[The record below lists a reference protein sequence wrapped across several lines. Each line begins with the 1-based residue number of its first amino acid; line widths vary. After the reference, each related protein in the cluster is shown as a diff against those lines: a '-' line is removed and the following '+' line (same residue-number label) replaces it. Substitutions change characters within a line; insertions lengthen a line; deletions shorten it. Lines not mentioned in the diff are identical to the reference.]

1 VRDVGRNAAKA
12 IDGLR
17 PSFSSH
23 VRLGECGAPVD
34 SLLRCLALRIAD
46 LERWYPTS
54 REKQARYGAPPRVG
68 DKDRP
73 QRIAQEFVEGSYNA
87 GGFGCI
93 IEIVRDFRNSP
104 GKRRFAFLLPLG
116 LLMLSMAV
124 FGWGLQYKLSLYQAK
139 DSISHL
145 TPEAKLLS
153 QKERPVATQAMDVR
167 PSELPAFPL
176 LPALLMAA
184 LTPGL
189 YQAAARYVRTA
200 STEGSRAPLPPCLQA
215 VFLRPPPVLS

>member
-1 VRDVGRNAAKA
+1 M
-12 IDGLR
+12 
-17 PSFSSH
+17 
-23 VRLGECGAPVD
+23 
-34 SLLRCLALRIAD
+34 RIV
-46 LERWYPTS
+46 
-54 REKQARYGAPPRVG
+54 Q
-68 DKDRP
+68 
-73 QRIAQEFVEGSYNA
+73 
-87 GGFGCI
+87 
-93 IEIVRDFRNSP
+93 DFCNSP

-153 QKERPVATQAMDVR
+153 QKERPVARLAMDAH
-167 PSELPAFPL
+167 PPELPAFPL
-176 LPALLMAA
+176 LPALLMVAF
-184 LTPGL
+184 TPGL
-189 YQAAARYVRTA
+189 YQAATRYARTA

>member
-1 VRDVGRNAAKA
+1 MRLSLKKGARAA
-12 IDGLR
+12 L
-17 PSFSSH
+17 SSAAC
-23 VRLGECGAPVD
+23 RKFGA
-34 SLLRCLALRIAD
+34 
-46 LERWYPTS
+46 S
-54 REKQARYGAPPRVG
+54 REKRARYGAPSGSWRGQTEGCSQFV
-68 DKDRP
+68 KTDR
-73 QRIAQEFVEGSYNA
+73 QGICWRSYNQ
-87 GGFGCI
+87 GWLWCI
-93 IEIVRDFRNSP
+93 IGFVRDFRNSP

-139 DSISHL
+139 DSISPL

>member
-1 VRDVGRNAAKA
+1 
-12 IDGLR
+12 L
-17 PSFSSH
+17 
-23 VRLGECGAPVD
+23 LG
-34 SLLRCLALRIAD
+34 
-46 LERWYPTS
+46 
-54 REKQARYGAPPRVG
+54 
-68 DKDRP
+68 
-73 QRIAQEFVEGSYNA
+73 GSYNA
-87 GGFGCI
+87 RGFGCI

-153 QKERPVATQAMDVR
+153 QKERPVAAKAMDVR